1 MFITVLLT
9 VGAGVSSLLMLAIWQ
24 GAPAPGAT
32 MEEHPGRGTPG
43 WTRTKEI
50 IEDALT
56 LIVTACLI
64 PAVIIAIGAPLAL
77 LIRLLLEVAKRVL

>member
-1 MFITVLLT
+1 MTVLLT
-9 VGAGVSSLLMLAIWQ
+9 VGAGVSSLLMLAVWQ
-24 GAPAPGAT
+24 GTSAPAAT
-32 MEEHPGRGTPG
+32 MEGQPDRGTPG
-43 WTRTKEI
+43 WTRVKEI
-50 IEDALT
+50 LEDALT